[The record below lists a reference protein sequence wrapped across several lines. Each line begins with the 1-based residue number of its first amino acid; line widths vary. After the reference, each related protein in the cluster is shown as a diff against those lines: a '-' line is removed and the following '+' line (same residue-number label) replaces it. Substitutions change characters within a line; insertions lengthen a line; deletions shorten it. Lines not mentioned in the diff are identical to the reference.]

1 MGNETPLSGVRV
13 LSKDMIAGESESESP
28 VSATSSSL
36 GGGTSWYSATGLGS
50 SGTGSMYNVSG
61 IEGNSNQPSNQEPRH
76 TRTWNGKHHPDE
88 VSSLDLNSLQ
98 NWIDSVIP
106 F

>member
-1 MGNETPLSGVRV
+1 
-13 LSKDMIAGESESESP
+13 

-50 SGTGSMYNVSG
+50 SGGTGSMYNVSG
-61 IEGNSNQPSNQEPRH
+61 IEEGNSNQPSNQEPRH

>member
-1 MGNETPLSGVRV
+1 M
-13 LSKDMIAGESESESP
+13 
-28 VSATSSSL
+28 
-36 GGGTSWYSATGLGS
+36 YS
-50 SGTGSMYNVSG
+50 VSG

-76 TRTWNGKHHPDE
+76 IRTWNGKHYPDE

-98 NWIDSVIP
+98 NWIDSAIP